1 LKILVIYYLWE
12 VRTRNT
18 IIEHLKCFENYSN
31 HDVYYLNAALNI
43 PNWTLKP
50 TFDLIV
56 YHYTVCGLKW
66 TNPEINLFSSTTK
79 KLAKLKGYKIAIP
92 QDEYVSNVWVCKFF
106 KEQGIKS
113 IYTCFK
119 KKDYEKAYP
128 MALTG
133 IDHIET
139 VLPGY
144 LDENALK
151 KWGKVLRCH
160 KNRTID
166 IGYRA
171 RKNFY
176 WLGYL
181 AVLKWKISEVFLEYN
196 HQLKVDISNDPKDV
210 FNGDSWYEFLLNC
223 RCVLGVESGS
233 SLLDFDGSLR
243 SKVEKYQKQNPE
255 ASFEECEA
263 IHFPGM
269 DGNIDLA
276 TVSPRHFEATLT
288 KTCQILI
295 EGEYAGVFQPNVHY
309 IPVKRD
315 FSNMDEVILKI
326 KNYEYCEEIAQN
338 AFEHITKN
346 DKFTYRGFVNQILEG
361 TTPRFAIQDHTDSFY
376 YRLYSF
382 YDKYPYLFKPFE
394 FYFLKLKGYL
404 KILIINL
411 GLAKYLIRGWNK

>member
-1 LKILVIYYLWE
+1 MKILIIYNIWE
-12 VRTRNT
+12 VKTRNT
-18 IIEHLKCFENYSN
+18 ITEHLKSFENYSN
-31 HDVYYLNAALNI
+31 HDVFYLNISLSV
-43 PNWTLKP
+43 PNWTINVP
-50 TFDLIV
+50 FDLII
-56 YHYTVCGLKW
+56 YHYTACGLKW
-66 TNPEINLFSSTTK
+66 TKPEVNLFSNKTR
-79 KLAKLKGYKIAIP
+79 KLAKLKGYKVAVP
-92 QDEYVSNVWVCKFF
+92 QDEYVSNLWVCKFF

-113 IYTCFK
+113 IFTCFK
-119 KKDYEKAYP
+119 PKDYEKAYP
-128 MALTG
+128 KLLSG

-151 KWGKVLRCH
+151 KWAKVVKSHDQRL
-160 KNRTID
+160 ID

-181 AVLKWKISEVFLEYN
+181 AVLKWKISEVFLSYDHKLN
-196 HQLKVDISNDPKDV
+196 VDISNNPNDV

-243 SKVEKYQKQNPE
+243 EKVEKYQKENPE
-255 ASFEECEA
+255 ATFDECEA
-263 IHFPGM
+263 ALFPGM

-295 EGEYAGVFQPNVHY
+295 EGEYAGAFIPNIHY
-309 IPVKRD
+309 IPVKKD
-315 FSNMDEVILKI
+315 FSNMEEVIAKV
-326 KNYEYCEEIAQN
+326 KDHQYCEKLAQN
-338 AFEHITKN
+338 AFDHITNN
-346 DKFTYRGFVNQILEG
+346 DKYTYRGFVNQILRG
-361 TTPRFAIQDHTDSFY
+361 TKPFIQIVEQPLTWQYKIFFY
-376 YRLYSF
+376 

-394 FYFLKLKGYL
+394 FTFLKIKGYL
-404 KILIINL
+404 KIWVIKM
-411 GLAKYLIRGWNK
+411 GLAKYLIKGWNK